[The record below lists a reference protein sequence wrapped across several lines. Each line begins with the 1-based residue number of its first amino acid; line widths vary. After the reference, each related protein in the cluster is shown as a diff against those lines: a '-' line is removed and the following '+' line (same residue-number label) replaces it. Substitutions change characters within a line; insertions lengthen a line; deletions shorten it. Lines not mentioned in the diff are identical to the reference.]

1 MLRQPSKDRDKI
13 QINGAKETFDALRKL
28 IRESSE
34 SIDLIVPSG
43 KSQEENAELLDLIAL
58 VSQGE
63 KNGPKIRLLVPSSFD
78 EALLGTPQFSKISWR
93 KVDLDSEEGIWVFDK
108 RVALIYESE
117 QKTANLVRDSATMS
131 MFISILNALWKEAEL
146 RETGDMARRELIDT
160 LSREEKAK
168 RQAQLLQ
175 DILTHDIRNYNQV
188 TRLSAEL
195 LKEELHEDS
204 GVQLIL
210 DSIIRAIDGSTEFL
224 ERAKRLGRAISE
236 QAPRLYPVSLFHV
249 IDKSLTLIRTAYSKK
264 EIKFTVEMGESDT
277 PIPIHEIIGKKLPA
291 LDYLSCNVV
300 ADDLLVEVFSNIL
313 SNSVK
318 YTDEDTVNI
327 DCRIDK
333 IDEQPDTLEK
343 EMWRIT
349 VADRGHGIPDK
360 DKPDIFSRYLRGAR
374 GIGLGMSI
382 IHALVVDR
390 YGGSVSVRNRVK
402 GDHSQ
407 GAVIEMFLRSSP

>member
-1 MLRQPSKDRDKI
+1 MLRQPSRDRDRI
-13 QINGAKETFDALRKL
+13 QISGAKETSEAVRKL
-28 IRESSE
+28 VRESRE
-34 SIDLIVPSG
+34 SIDLILPSATLQE
-43 KSQEENAELLDLIAL
+43 KSAELLDLIAPA
-58 VSQGE
+58 SQGE
-63 KNGPKIRLLVPSSFD
+63 KKGPKIRLLVPSSFD
-78 EALLGTPQFSKISWR
+78 EALLETPQFSKISWR
-93 KVDLDSEEGIWVFDK
+93 KVDHDSEGVWVFDK
-108 RVALIYESE
+108 RVALIFESE
-117 QKTANLVRDSATMS
+117 QNAATLVQDSATLRML
-131 MFISILNALWKEAEL
+131 ISIINALWKEAEL

-195 LKEELHEDS
+195 LKEELQEDT

-236 QAPRLYPVSLFHV
+236 QDPRLYPVSLFHV
-249 IDKSLTLIRTAYSKK
+249 IDKSYTLIRTAYSKK
-264 EIKFTVEMGESDT
+264 EIMFTVEMGDSNT
-277 PIPIHEIIGKKLPA
+277 SIPIHEMTGKRLPA

-318 YTDEDTVNI
+318 YTDQDTVNI

-333 IDEQPDTLEK
+333 VDEKPDSPGK
-343 EMWRIT
+343 PMWKVT
-349 VADRGHGIPDK
+349 VADRGHGIPEK
-360 DKPDIFSRYLRGAR
+360 DKPNIFSRYLRGAR

-390 YGGSVSVRNRVK
+390 YGGSVSVRNRVE
-402 GDHSQ
+402 GDHTQ
-407 GAVIEMFLRSSP
+407 GTVIEMFLHRSP